1 MELLEV
7 PQLMDMCVRN
17 AVYDEALDLQSFV
30 TRLGL
35 LHPNVPVVKKL
46 LQQVC
51 PLVAFVWPLPV
62 HDQERNMQ
70 CT

>member
-51 PLVAFVWPLPV
+51 YLLLVCGGWEYVLKDASS
-62 HDQERNMQ
+62 HE
-70 CT
+70 